1 MALLS
6 QVKIIA
12 TIGPSTATPAAL
24 KALVEAGANVARLNG
39 SHGDLEW
46 HAAAIKLLREVV
58 PHMPILL
65 DIPGRKIRTAALEYE
80 PTFAVGDCVVL
91 TTSPNHNGHFK
102 VPVSYPNLHEDLSA
116 GDIIL
121 ADDGQLRFWVQAV
134 TGHDIVCRAEA
145 AGTLRSRKGI
155 NCPGVTL
162 RTALV
167 TEGDQH
173 MLAFAKEQA
182 VDFVGISFVESASHV
197 ELIRSAIG
205 QASPRIIAKIETQS
219 ALENLTEIVAA
230 ADAIMIDRGDLA
242 VETSLHGIALMQKRI
257 LSAAHQGSKP
267 AIVATE
273 MLHSMIGSPVP
284 TKAEITDITNAV
296 LDGAAAVM
304 LSGET
309 AIGKFPAESVA
320 TMRQIADQ
328 TSAHLQAQ
336 LDHDDCGETFSV
348 PEAIGDAIALVC
360 RRLPVTKIVAVTI
373 SGYAARTLAARM
385 PRQPILAVSNDPAA
399 ARSFELLPGTR
410 GIHVDIPFVRT
421 STDHIPKCLEALWRR
436 GQLVDDDLVLV
447 TSVGYPRSGNR
458 MNLIQTHNVADL
470 RESLGWAST
479 PEIPNDPPIEA
490 AISETKQDGPYVAE
504 LRRFG
509 GASRTV

>member
-1 MALLS
+1 MTSIS

-12 TIGPSTATPAAL
+12 TIGPGTNTPAAL
-24 KALVEAGANVARLNG
+24 KAIVAAGANVARLNG
-39 SHGDLEW
+39 SHSDLEW
-46 HAAAIKLLREVV
+46 HAAAIKLLRTVV

-65 DIPGRKIRTAALEYE
+65 DIPGRKIRTGALEHE
-80 PTFAVGDCVVL
+80 PSFKIGECVVL
-91 TTSPNHNGHFK
+91 TTSSRHNGHFK

-121 ADDGQLRFWVQAV
+121 ADDGQLRFKVEAV
-134 TGHDIVCRAEA
+134 TGQDIVCRAEA

-167 TEGDQH
+167 TEGDQR
-173 MLAFAKEQA
+173 MLAFAKEYG
-182 VDFVGISFVESASHV
+182 VDFVGISFVESADHV
-197 ELIRSAIG
+197 QLIRSAIG
-205 QASPRIIAKIETQS
+205 QAAPRIIAKIETQA
-219 ALENLTEIVAA
+219 ALEHLTEIIAA
-230 ADAIMIDRGDLA
+230 SDGIMIDRGDLA
-242 VETSLHGIALMQKRI
+242 VETSLHSIALMQKRI
-257 LSAAHQGSKP
+257 LTAAHQGSKP

-273 MLHSMIGSPVP
+273 MLHSMIASPVP
-284 TKAEITDITNAV
+284 TKAEVTDITNAV

-309 AIGKFPAESVA
+309 AIGKFPAEAVA

-328 TSAHLQAQ
+328 ASAHLQAQ
-336 LDHDDCGETFSV
+336 LDRDDNGGAFSV

-360 RRLPVTKIVAVTI
+360 RRLPVSKIVAITI

-399 ARSFELLPGTR
+399 ARSFELLPGTE
-410 GIHVDIPFVRT
+410 GIYVNIPFVRT
-421 STDHIPKCLEALWRR
+421 STDHIPKCLKALWQR
-436 GQLVDDDLVLV
+436 GKLTDEDLVLV

-470 RESLGWAST
+470 RESLGW
-479 PEIPNDPPIEA
+479 
-490 AISETKQDGPYVAE
+490 
-504 LRRFG
+504 
-509 GASRTV
+509 SRPDV

>member
-1 MALLS
+1 MALSS

-12 TIGPSTATPAAL
+12 TIGPSTSAPAAL
-24 KALVEAGANVARLNG
+24 KAIIAAGANVARLNG

-46 HAAAIKLLREVV
+46 HRAAIAMLRKVV
-58 PHMPILL
+58 PHVPILL
-65 DIPGRKIRTAALEYE
+65 DIPGRKIRTAMLEHE
-80 PTFAVGDCVVL
+80 PTFRIGERVVL
-91 TTSPNHNGHFK
+91 TTSSNHNGNDK
-102 VPVSYPNLHEDLSA
+102 VPVSYPNLHQDLSP
-116 GDIIL
+116 GDTIL
-121 ADDGQLRFWVQAV
+121 ADDGQLRFRVESV
-134 TGHDIVCRAEA
+134 TDHDIVCRAEA

-167 TEGDQH
+167 TESDQR
-173 MLAFAKEQA
+173 MLTFAKEHG
-182 VDFVGISFVESASHV
+182 VDFVGISFVESAAHV
-197 ELIRSAIG
+197 DVIRSTIG
-205 QASPRIIAKIETQS
+205 RAAPRIIAKIETQ
-219 ALENLTEIVAA
+219 AGLENLKDIIAA
-230 ADAIMIDRGDLA
+230 SDGIMIDRGDLA
-242 VETSLHGIALMQKRI
+242 VETDLHTIALMQKRI
-257 LSAAHQGSKP
+257 LTAAHQGSKP

-273 MLHSMIGSPVP
+273 MLHSMISSPFP
-284 TKAEITDITNAV
+284 TKAEVTDITNAV

-309 AIGKFPAESVA
+309 AIGKFPVEAVT

-328 TSAHLQAQ
+328 ASAHLQTQ
-336 LDHDDCGETFSV
+336 LDDNDDKGSFSV

-399 ARSFELLPGTR
+399 ARSFELLPGTQ
-410 GIHVDIPFVRT
+410 GVHVDIPFVRT
-421 STDHIPKCLEALWRR
+421 STDHIPKCLEALWQR
-436 GQLVDDDLVLV
+436 GKLVDSDLVLV

-470 RESLGWAST
+470 RESLGWQG
-479 PEIPNDPPIEA
+479 A
-490 AISETKQDGPYVAE
+490 AGGSSQTEPVA
-504 LRRFG
+504 LMGAFG
-509 GASRTV
+509 EPLI